1 MYLAWLYVISAY
13 QQYILNMFHIKLN
26 MFFITY
32 SVLPQITEMTNK
44 IHFIG
49 HSRFNFKTRCS
60 RYLCLIYDSAKT
72 HSSQYLQAFV
82 IEKLAGEYNQLNEP
96 NLIKIYMIG
105 WKIIEIFSIDT
116 ILISTGRSVE
126 SSVSNIIL
134 TKLAL
139 LWYSQ

>member
-1 MYLAWLYVISAY
+1 MRRLVLLNSLFAFCLIIRHMIVEISY

-26 MFFITY
+26 MFFITW

-82 IEKLAGEYNQLNEP
+82 NENLNIATFHTVYNNFLYN
-96 NLIKIYMIG
+96 NFFAT
-105 WKIIEIFSIDT
+105 WVVFSI
-116 ILISTGRSVE
+116 LKYNNSM
-126 SSVSNIIL
+126 
-134 TKLAL
+134 
-139 LWYSQ
+139 